1 MDARLDSLAEIEER
15 VWSELQAAP
24 RDAAHPWHVAV
35 LATTDGMSGD
45 GRSVV
50 LRDVDAA
57 RRCIEFYTD
66 ARSPKLMQVQ
76 SHPRGTLVLWSE
88 PTGWQLRLRVQLEA
102 QLSGLSVS
110 SRWARLKMTP
120 AAHDYLSP
128 LPPGSRIAA
137 PGFDRGSRAYFAVVS
152 AQVLAIDWLE
162 LHALGHRRALFES
175 GEAHWLAP

>member
-1 MDARLDSLAEIEER
+1 MR
-15 VWSELQAAP
+15 
-24 RDAAHPWHVAV
+24 
-35 LATTDGMSGD
+35 
-45 GRSVV
+45 RSVV

-137 PGFDRGSRAYFAVVS
+137 PGFDRGSARTSRWSAPRCSPSTGWSCMRSGTGAPCSSRGKPTGLRHRAAPV
-152 AQVLAIDWLE
+152 ACGAAAPGAPL
-162 LHALGHRRALFES
+162 S
-175 GEAHWLAP
+175 GA